1 MKRLPRRLLIGLA
14 LFALLWPA
22 AASADDPAA
31 DAAPLSYFLDQARSA
46 NPSLR
51 VAGAQ
56 ARAATERIGMA
67 RGYPDPMV
75 LYSYAVAPDMMR
87 GRQKLTLMQGIP
99 FFGKRGLRGDV
110 AASAA
115 QASAHSAEAT
125 ALDIDAAVKMTFYDY
140 VRLHEIERVLDE
152 ETLLLQR
159 MRSAIQTRYAGELA
173 EQQDVLKVTLA
184 ISQLD
189 DQSTLN
195 RRELAAVH
203 ARMNEL
209 LGRDAA
215 APLPSPKW
223 DTPAAD
229 VVLAGA
235 MADTAVARRPEVAA
249 AQAEIAMAE
258 RSLRLA
264 KREFYPD
271 FALGVMYEFGG
282 NAGEDGMWELMAGI
296 NLPIWIGKRRA
307 AVREAEAMQF
317 GAEQR
322 LSAEQLRVRREV
334 QESVERVR
342 AAEERRVRFETVILP
357 QARQTFESSE
367 AGYRAA
373 RVDFLDYLD
382 SERTLLSIRREYY
395 EVIAD
400 LGIQLAALERALA
413 WNAAPR
419 AE

>member
-1 MKRLPRRLLIGLA
+1 MKRPPRRLLIGLA

-195 RRELAAVH
+195 RRELAAVR

-235 MADTAVARRPEVAA
+235 TADTAVARRPEVAA

>member
-195 RRELAAVH
+195 RRELAAVR

>member
-1 MKRLPRRLLIGLA
+1 MKRLPRRLLIGLV

-75 LYSYAVAPDMMR
+75 LYSYAVAPEMMR

-115 QASAHSAEAT
+115 RASAHSAEAT

-195 RRELAAVH
+195 RRELAAVR

-229 VVLAGA
+229 AVLAGA

>member
-195 RRELAAVH
+195 RRELAAVR

-235 MADTAVARRPEVAA
+235 TADTAVARRPEVAA